1 MVIEIGFLRG
11 CQLAHQDL
19 KQRRAPRVKWGPYT
33 NLSDWK
39 PPSSKHGGTAFAH
52 GELGS
57 EGSDSD
63 LHSMSVPFSCTFPLD
78 TVRLAVRSP

>member
-19 KQRRAPRVKWGPYT
+19 KQHRAPRVKRGPNT

-39 PPSSKHGGTAFAH
+39 P
-52 GELGS
+52 
-57 EGSDSD
+57 
-63 LHSMSVPFSCTFPLD
+63 
-78 TVRLAVRSP
+78 

>member
-19 KQRRAPRVKWGPYT
+19 KQHGAPCVKWGPNT

-39 PPSSKHGGTAFAH
+39 PPSSKHGGTALVRR
-52 GELGS
+52 ELGS
-57 EGSDSD
+57 EGSD
-63 LHSMSVPFSCTFPLD
+63 LD
-78 TVRLAVRSP
+78 PSQC